1 MIGML
6 LAMAGTAVVLLTG
19 EYLWRKRILKGE
31 YARKFVHICT
41 ATLAAFWPLIMSRPQ
56 IVLLS
61 VAFMVV
67 LVAVKKLN
75 MFKSLRGVRRT
86 TYGELWYAA
95 GIGISAIVFK
105 ENAVYAIAIL
115 HMALADGFAAIVGVG
130 MGKRAK
136 KFTYNGSKKSI
147 EGTLTFLAISFF
159 LNAGYW
165 LYLSGQ
171 HLSIS
176 GISPLIIPLYSIVC
190 AFTLAVA
197 EIVSPKGSDN
207 VIIPLLAGFL
217 LWAPIALFGSASI
230 LL

>member
-1 MIGML
+1 MNGML
-6 LAMAGTAVVLLTG
+6 WAIAGTAIVLVTG
-19 EYLWRKRILKGE
+19 EYLWYKQILKGE

-41 ATLAAFWPLIMSRPQ
+41 ATFAAFWPLMMNRVQ

-61 VAFMVV
+61 VLFMVV
-67 LVAVKKLN
+67 LVVVKKLN
-75 MFKSLRGVRRT
+75 LFKSLRGVHRT
-86 TYGELWYAA
+86 TYGEIWYAV
-95 GIGISAIVFK
+95 GIALCALLFT
-105 ENAVYAIAIL
+105 ENAIYAIAVL

-130 MGKRAK
+130 MGSKAK

-171 HLSIS
+171 HLSIN